1 VVVVVVSLWA
11 FLGRLSFMIARVAS
25 SLLSSFK
32 DSPSSEKKRFVSV
45 SRILPVMSLALGLAE
60 EEEEERRRRKVVEL
74 GSLNEVFASM
84 NLQ

>member
-1 VVVVVVSLWA
+1 VDWWCA
-11 FLGRLSFMIARVAS
+11 
-25 SLLSSFK
+25 LLSSGTGSLK
-32 DSPSSEKKRFVSV
+32 DSPSSGKKRFLSV
-45 SRILPVMSLALGLAE
+45 SWILPVMSLALGLA